1 MGNVK
6 MSWAMEAHAMLYGEE
21 HAARTREGM
30 SAGLSYIEARD
41 NAERATAPPRTPR
54 TRDNA
59 ETPVRTRAAAP
70 PRTPRRQ
77 PSPEQA
83 GPFPALGER
92 VVTKGR
98 HGVVRY
104 RGAVGFADGTWL
116 GLELDTADGKHNGT
130 VQGRSYF
137 DCDEGHGLFVKSCE
151 GTFQCPVCLDSCF
164 GVETLACGHQLCG
177 SCLGNIRARS
187 SLAQSCP
194 TCRTSLGDASTDA
207 GTPTVIPRRVDRL
220 RRRST
225 VSESNNHDYGEY
237 SDGPQRAMFCARASR
252 R

>member
-1 MGNVK
+1 
-6 MSWAMEAHAMLYGEE
+6 MSLAMEAHAMIYGEE
-21 HAARTREGM
+21 SAARTREGM
-30 SAGLSYIEARD
+30 RAGLSYTDARD
-41 NAERATAPPRTPR
+41 AVERAAAAPRTTPR

-59 ETPVRTRAAAP
+59 GTLVRT
-70 PRTPRRQ
+70 RTPRRQ

-98 HGVVRY
+98 HGTVRY
-104 RGAVGFADGTWL
+104 RGAVGFANGTWL

-137 DCDEGHGLFVKSCE
+137 DCAEGHGLFVKSCE

-164 GVETLACGHQLCG
+164 GAETLACDHRLCG
-177 SCLGNIRARS
+177 SCLANIRTRPWIS
-187 SLAQSCP
+187 QSCP

-207 GTPTVIPRRVDRL
+207 GTPTMIQQRADRC
-220 RRRST
+220 SI
-225 VSESNNHDYGEY
+225 ESNNHDYGECY
-237 SDGPQRAMFCARASR
+237 ECYDGPQRAMFSARASMR
-252 R
+252 